1 MAEFREYLV
10 MLNSD
15 PGDTQALAELQKLP
29 PAVLGS
35 PEAASALDEARVS
48 LRVKGAAETAVHLYD
63 VELAHVGG
71 ERQAKLLLGKA
82 QVVFEDLLNAGS
94 GVACLDEALRLQP
107 GLLEA
112 QDLLKHLELVKT
124 HWEEIVEKYL
134 AEAEATTEKTLAT
147 TLYRAAAETYAR
159 YRPEAAE
166 CEEYLRK
173 ALEVDPTNQR
183 AATQL
188 SRLLHRSERWDELR
202 SHLESTIESV
212 EKVEVR
218 NAAWVQLA
226 DLAKGPLQDPPL
238 ALKAMKM
245 VIAADP
251 AHPRAI
257 ALLSQVYENEQ
268 NWAAAVTLYANA
280 LKSRR
285 RSGSPETEIDMLIQ
299 IGMLHWKRLDDA
311 DAAEEYFARLR
322 KLSPAHPIQ
331 LDFYKSYYVATE
343 QAGKLMQLY
352 RQALKSVG
360 KSDPERKQVL
370 MVELAQL
377 SEGSMDNPE
386 KAIDSWKSILR
397 ADPGN
402 TEATE
407 SLRRLYERT
416 GKWNPLLD
424 LIKDD
429 VEKLAADDVQGRVAG
444 LMEVVEI
451 YRDHLELNA
460 MVINTYNSILT
471 IDPSNL
477 MVLDELAAKY
487 RELGRWND
495 LIAVLGR
502 KTRVESVES
511 DLRASLLSEIAS
523 LWIDRFGN
531 YAQAI
536 KPLEELFEMDPNN
549 AEAIT
554 RLKEIYTRRRQWRAL
569 IALLGREAES
579 LAEPE
584 RRVHYA
590 DMARLAGEKLGDSRL
605 SINIWNRVLELPGS
619 TTDPDN
625 ISPDTPAVY
634 DALCTLYEREKRYPA
649 LAEMLFRRRAIAVTP
664 AAALPLLETL
674 GSLFADRMDAPAEA
688 AKVYR
693 EILELNP
700 EHGKAARVL
709 RELYAASRDYDAL
722 ESLYGGLGQWDEL
735 IESYFIISDKFQDR
749 TDTIHLLE
757 RAGRVASESIK
768 NPDKVARVYERL
780 QSVDPKHLGAAQALA
795 PIYRQAG
802 KWARLLSI
810 HEILLEHADETT
822 RSGLLNDI
830 RELCEAQL
838 GSKSLAFQ
846 WTVKAYEL
854 NPNDKELLKEVQ
866 RLGAE
871 SEAWLDLSSIL
882 NARVL
887 ADGALEEEKL
897 ELLRELGRIAED
909 QLHEPD
915 QARAYYRRVLELRP
929 SDKLA
934 MDALEEL
941 AADHNEW
948 PVLLEI
954 LRKRVGLESDAEAK
968 VELLFK
974 IARIEEEQQ
983 EELAAAVSTY
993 EKVMEMDG
1001 ENRRAMRA
1009 LARIHSGLG
1018 DWQSLA
1024 SILEREVVLEDDS
1037 DAEATLHFRLGE
1049 LYQSSL
1055 SRPAD
1060 ARESFKR
1067 SLVLAPSQ
1075 QVYDALEAFLSPD
1088 FDEDVRVEMAE
1099 LLLPAF
1105 EQGANHQKMAEVMEI
1120 LLSAADDDTAT
1131 GLQRRLASLYDGE
1144 LNDPQSAYRASLNLL
1159 RLQPD
1164 DADNRRRLDMLGR
1177 QLDSVAEMRDAL
1189 RDSLAIC
1196 DAKGCDPIVK
1206 LQIAQDVALLSEDV
1220 LADAAG
1226 AKEAW
1231 LLVLSLDESHP
1242 DAFRSLSQLLRL
1254 DADWIEL
1261 KSLLEKHAQRAF
1273 DTEEKVRSFWELAEL
1288 YEGPLEDPAGAEAAY
1303 VGILE
1308 ADPEQSRAYD
1318 CLMRTFER
1326 SERWRE
1332 LEALLGRRADY
1343 LDGEE
1348 LEQNDT
1354 RRARLRLDE
1363 LGEPKLALDLAEELI
1378 GRRTGNAEAREI
1390 CEELLAK
1397 SEFRL
1402 RVARVLE
1409 PIYASEGLWKDLC
1422 GVLVAQSEF
1431 CEVPHEAFELL
1442 MRVAAIEEGELGH
1455 ARAAA
1460 ETWMKALK
1468 IDPVDERA
1476 LPALLRLMPEVDAWP
1491 ELADTLMTAVDSVD
1505 STDLVTQSRLLR
1517 AAAEI
1522 VQERL
1527 ADSERAVV
1535 ILQRLLD
1542 LESSDPEMI
1551 RFASSGLDVLYAA
1564 SSEFAKQVAVLR
1576 RAAEWAESS
1585 DEKRNV
1591 LTRIAE
1597 IEELALEDQA
1607 AALKTWEL
1615 VLAEDGEDLVA
1626 LSANERLLEAAGE
1639 YGQMADISRRRVDLI
1654 QDIGERAEGLRSL
1667 SKLYHSKLDNS
1678 DEAINCLLEVVD
1690 LEVDT
1695 APVLVE
1701 LSKLYRADSRFDEL
1715 LETLEQRISAAE
1727 GSERAELLF
1736 DAGVLLADEL
1746 SRGGEATEHFA
1757 DVLRIES
1764 EHAGARERLALL
1776 LSDSELRHRAAEI
1789 LDPLYEAGEAYE
1801 ELIQL
1806 LTGLTVDNSDQRQVL
1821 VHLRRIAKLEEGRLQ
1836 DTQRA
1841 FTTMTKAAKASLAE
1855 PELPEVLSELQRLA
1869 AENGALDVLVGVYR
1883 DIAPD
1888 VFDGDL
1894 QRRLYLDIADLSRAV
1909 LQDDATAREYYRLVV
1924 DAQPDD
1930 QRALTALEGICRAQE
1945 DYPALYDI
1953 LVQKADLAG
1962 DELEKRANAIAEAGS
1977 ICAEHL
1983 DRLDDAAMHWEQVLE
1998 LTPDAREIADKLQ
2011 SLYRKA
2017 ERWHDL
2023 AEALENRLGFA
2034 MSVQEAV
2041 DTRFR
2046 LGQLHEDR
2054 MNDAEAAVENYG
2066 AALGGDP
2073 GHAAAKAALL
2083 RLLDEPGTRIAAAE
2097 ILEPI
2102 HVAQQDWPQ
2111 LVRIYEIKL
2120 EAAEDPASRLKL
2132 TKYIA
2137 RLHEDQLE
2145 DLEGAFHWLGRVFRE
2160 SPGDHSVRMQ
2170 LERLANVLQS
2180 WQGLAEIYQKYLD
2193 DEQSESDELRVVAE
2207 TLAEIYNKRLNQVD
2221 RALAA
2226 YQRVLEI
2233 QPDDLQVFA
2242 RTETMLIR
2250 AEQWADLVSI
2260 YEGVLHA
2267 SMDDARRQV
2276 MYAKLAQVQ
2285 EHHLDDKGKAVDAL
2299 RSLLEI
2305 NPDNEQGMGE
2315 LDRLLELQENWYDLA
2330 DLLQSQIDRG
2340 QSDDKVLEARL
2351 RLAQLREGHL
2361 DDLGGAIDEYEVVLT
2376 MPNGELAVSALERL
2390 IVNESCQGRIADILE
2405 PVYRSR
2411 DHWQKLVVILDAQL
2425 RHTDDS
2431 VRRSSILR
2439 EIAEIHEQRGGDLN
2453 MALDA
2458 LGKAWLEEIND
2469 SELYDH
2475 FVALGYRLS
2484 NWSALT
2490 KALEAGLKDQYDY
2503 DLVGKVLLQM
2513 AQIQEQGLQDIPAAV
2528 KSLVRLLQVT
2538 DDHPQALVE
2547 IDRLYTQ
2554 QNSWDELVKIVE
2566 RRAELANDPDEALQL
2581 LRRVALTHEVERGD
2595 RAAAIQAYRNVLSA
2609 ESNDA
2614 NALDAL
2620 ERLLTADENWSDL
2633 AQVLLSKVDVAS
2645 DAIVR
2650 RMLHFQLAD
2659 IYQEQLKDS
2668 YEAISQTRAVLELDP
2683 NDLEALGRLRLLL
2696 EAEAMW
2702 PDMVEVIDQQAAIC
2716 EGQEK
2721 VDHLYA
2727 AATIVEKEMSD
2738 KEAAVERYA
2747 TILEL
2752 SPAHAGSR
2760 AALELN
2766 KANDDL
2772 TTRCCD
2778 VLESVYRA
2786 ENNYD
2791 ALVPIYERRIEAADG
2806 DLPTR
2811 GALFGT
2817 LAEIHEMNRD
2827 DVPAAFETWARAVK
2841 DNTEDEVLQGQ
2852 LERLAG
2858 TQGNWDAL
2866 VSLYESIL
2874 GDTSDGQLEYLFA
2887 SKLGGIYEESL
2898 GNLDLAAERYEQ
2910 AHGVAEVVEPALTAL
2925 IRIYEHNQ
2933 KFTELAETY
2942 RRLAEAT
2949 MDEEQQATL
2958 LFNLGDV
2965 REHRLGLAADAV
2977 SAYRDV
2983 LERDPSHSAARGA
2996 LERLLVSSEEQRA
3009 DIVAILEPLYEED
3022 GDSALLA
3029 DLLSAKVGIVGDAY
3043 ERAQVYA
3050 RLAELAE
3057 KELGDLV
3064 RALDA
3069 VGGWLAEEPGSDEAL
3084 AELLR
3089 LGESADRVAEVTAR
3103 LDGIVAASDSE
3114 DVQVRLAQASA
3125 TLKLEKLGDME
3136 SAAVSFE
3143 SLLVINPDDE
3153 VALSGMESVCRQ
3165 RGDIARLALI
3175 QWHRAEL
3182 TFDTG
3187 DKRRLMAETAQLRLQ
3202 LGLPEEAIAAWKA
3215 VLDLDEAD
3223 AEAHEQL
3230 AAQYRVAQSWPELI
3244 EILGVAAR
3252 YAPDVDAEV
3261 ALRTE
3266 IAQVYAQAIGDLD
3279 QGVHAWQAVL
3289 DLRPSDL
3296 APLDALESL
3305 HRQRE
3310 DFHAV
3315 QDILLRRVDLVD
3327 TDSEKIAAYLRLS
3340 QVAEMDRE
3348 APEEALDFLRS
3359 VVEIDRSHAQA
3370 KAQQERLLRSLERW
3384 HDLVE
3389 FYQRSAEHCA
3399 DVGDVAG
3406 ELQSLAQSADIW
3418 EGPIDNPDEAAAI
3431 LEKILERDPNS
3442 VAAMTRLAKIYEA
3455 ASDWERCEAT
3465 LEKALALGPQGRD
3478 AADLYVRLGEVARN
3492 KDSDEAKAQ
3501 QYFGQALHADGYHLA
3516 ALQHIEDAS
3525 REKEDWILVADMV
3538 RRRYQICQDAKERLD
3553 LTVELADLY
3562 GTKLGQ
3568 PEQVI
3573 PILEAARTEAP
3584 EDARILGPLADL
3596 YFHAGRHDEAAP
3608 MFEKLA
3614 EEAKSKR
3621 RMKDVASYKQRLGG
3635 ILEAK
3640 GLAAEATTAYEE
3652 AFRVDPTNVRTMA
3665 GLGKL
3670 YMDAQNWDKA
3680 RRVYR
3685 SMVLQNIDPSLGVSK
3700 ADVYFHLGQ
3709 IHAALEETP
3718 KAKDMFKR
3726 ALSTDKNHAQARAAL
3741 DAFA

>member
-15 PGDTQALAELQKLP
+15 PGDAQALAELQKLP

-35 PEAASALDEARVS
+35 PEAANALDEARVS
-48 LRVKGAAETAVHLYD
+48 LRVKGAAETAVHLFD
-63 VELAHVGG
+63 VELAHVEG
-71 ERQAKLLLGKA
+71 ERQAELLLGKA
-82 QVVFEDLLNAGS
+82 QVVFEDLLNVGS

-107 GLLEA
+107 GLREA
-112 QDLLKHLELVKT
+112 KDLLKHLELVKT
-124 HWEEIVEKYL
+124 HWEEIVEKYI

-147 TLYRAAAETYAR
+147 TLYRAAAETVAR
-159 YRPEAAE
+159 YRPEADE

-173 ALEVDPTNQR
+173 ALQVDQTNQR
-183 AATQL
+183 AAMQL
-188 SRLLHRSERWDELR
+188 SRLLHRTERWHDLR
-202 SHLESTIESV
+202 THLEAVIEGS
-212 EKVEVR
+212 EKVEVQ

-226 DLAKGPLQDPPL
+226 DLAKGALNNPDL

-245 VIAADP
+245 VITADP

-257 ALLSQVYENEQ
+257 SLLSRVYESEE
-268 NWAAAVTLYANA
+268 NWAGAVTLYANA

-285 RSGSPETEIDMLIQ
+285 RWGSPETEIDMLIQ
-299 IGMLHWKRLDDA
+299 IGMLHWRRLDDS

-331 LDFYKSYYVATE
+331 LDFYKHYYVATE

-352 RQALKSVG
+352 RQALKTVG
-360 KSDPERKQVL
+360 SSDPERKQVL

-377 SEGSMDNPE
+377 SEVSMDNPE

-397 ADPGN
+397 ADPRN

-429 VEKLAADDVQGRVAG
+429 VERLPADDIAGRVAG
-444 LMEVVEI
+444 LLEVVEI

-471 IDPSNL
+471 IDSSNL
-477 MVLDELAAKY
+477 RVLDELAAKY
-487 RELGRWND
+487 KELGRWND

-502 KTRVESVES
+502 KARVDSVGPE
-511 DLRASLLSEIAS
+511 LRASLLSEIAS

-569 IALLGREAES
+569 IALLGREAEGMP
-579 LAEPE
+579 EPE

-649 LAEMLFRRRAIAVTP
+649 LAEMLYRRRALAVTP
-664 AAALPLLETL
+664 AAALPVLETL
-674 GSLFADRMDAPAEA
+674 GSLFADRMDAPAQA

-693 EILELNP
+693 EIIDLNP

-709 RELYAASRDYDAL
+709 RELYAAARDYDAL

-780 QSVDPKHLGAAQALA
+780 QSVDPKHLGAAQALV
-795 PIYRQAG
+795 PLYRQAE

-810 HEILLEHADETT
+810 HEILLEHADDTNRT
-822 RSGLLNDI
+822 SLMNDI
-830 RELCEAQL
+830 RELCETQL

-854 NPNDKELLKEVQ
+854 NPRDKELLAEVQ

-871 SEAWLDLSSIL
+871 SEAWQDLTAIL

-887 ADGALEEEKL
+887 EDEVSEDEKL
-897 ELLRELGRIAED
+897 EMLRELGRIAED
-909 QLHEPD
+909 RLHEPGE
-915 QARAYYRRVLELRP
+915 ARKYYRQVLELRP
-929 SDKLA
+929 SDKVA

-941 AADHNEW
+941 AADQNEW

-954 LRKRVGLESDAEAK
+954 LRKRVGLENDSEAK
-968 VELLFK
+968 IEMLYK
-974 IARIEEEQQ
+974 IARIEEEQL
-983 EELAAAVSTY
+983 EDSAAAVDTF
-993 EKVMEMDG
+993 EKIIEMDS

-1009 LARIHSGLG
+1009 LSRIHEALG
-1018 DWQSLA
+1018 DWPSLA
-1024 SILEREVVLEDDS
+1024 GILEREVVLESDS

-1055 SRPAD
+1055 ARPAD
-1060 ARESFKR
+1060 AREAFKR

-1075 QVYDALEAFLSPD
+1075 QVYDSLEAFLSPD
-1088 FDEDVRVEMAE
+1088 FEEEVRVEMAE

-1105 EQGANHQKMAEVMEI
+1105 EQSARHQKMAEVMEI
-1120 LLSAADDDTAT
+1120 LLSAADDDTAI
-1131 GLQRRLASLYDGE
+1131 GLQRRLAALYDGD
-1144 LNDPQSAYRASLNLL
+1144 LNDPQNAYRASLNLL

-1177 QLDSVAEMRDAL
+1177 QLDKVSEMRDAL
-1189 RDSLAIC
+1189 RASLKIC
-1196 DAKGCDPIVK
+1196 DEKDCDSIVK

-1220 LADAAG
+1220 LGDADG

-1242 DAFRSLSQLLRL
+1242 DAFRALSKLLRL
-1254 DADWIEL
+1254 SADWSEL
-1261 KSLLEKHAQRAF
+1261 KTLLEKHAEQSF
-1273 DTEEKVRSFWELAEL
+1273 DTEEKIRSYWELAEL
-1288 YEGPLEDPAGAEAAY
+1288 YEGALAEPTSAEASYLA
-1303 VGILE
+1303 ILE

-1318 CLMRTFER
+1318 CLIRAYEGA
-1326 SERWRE
+1326 ERWRE

-1343 LDGEE
+1343 LEAEE
-1348 LEQNDT
+1348 LERNDN
-1354 RRARLRLDE
+1354 RRARLRLDKLE
-1363 LGEPKLALDLAEELI
+1363 EPKQALDLAEELI
-1378 GRRTGNAEAREI
+1378 GRRSGNAEAREI
-1390 CEELLAK
+1390 CEELLANA
-1397 SEFRL
+1397 ELRL
-1402 RVARVLE
+1402 RVARALE
-1409 PIYASEGLWKDLC
+1409 PIYLSEGLWKDLC

-1431 CEVPHEAFELL
+1431 CELPQEAFELL
-1442 MRVAAIEEGELGH
+1442 TRVAGIEETELGH
-1455 ARAAA
+1455 ARAAT
-1460 ETWMKALK
+1460 ETWRKALK
-1468 IDPVDERA
+1468 TDPMDARA
-1476 LPALLRLMPEVDAWP
+1476 LPALLRLTPEVDAWP
-1491 ELADTLMTAVDSVD
+1491 ELADALMAAVDTVNSG
-1505 STDLVTQSRLLR
+1505 DLVSQARLLR

-1527 ADSERAVV
+1527 ADSERAIV
-1535 ILQRLLD
+1535 ILQWLLD
-1542 LESSDPEMI
+1542 LDTSDPEII
-1551 RFASSGLDVLYAA
+1551 RFASSGLDVLYA
-1564 SSEFAKQVAVLR
+1564 SSSDFGKQVAVLR

-1585 DEKRNV
+1585 DDKRGI

-1597 IEELALEDQA
+1597 IEEFALEDQA
-1607 AALKTWEL
+1607 AALQTWEL
-1615 VLAEDGEDLVA
+1615 VLAEDGEDQLA
-1626 LSANERLLEAAGE
+1626 LSACERLLEEAGDFQGMAA
-1639 YGQMADISRRRVDLI
+1639 ISRRRIDLI
-1654 QDIGERAEGLRSL
+1654 LDVNERAQGLQSL
-1667 SKLYHSKLDNS
+1667 AALFKTKLDNG
-1678 DEAINCLLEVVD
+1678 DEAIACLLEVVD
-1690 LEVDT
+1690 LEVDSAT
-1695 APVLVE
+1695 VLVE
-1701 LSKLYRADSRFDEL
+1701 LSALYRGDSRYDEL
-1715 LETLEQRISAAE
+1715 LEVLEQRVSAAE
-1727 GSERAELLF
+1727 GAARAALLF
-1736 DAGVLLADEL
+1736 EAGVVLADEL
-1746 SRGGEATEHFA
+1746 SRGSEATEHFA

-1764 EHAGARERLALL
+1764 DHAGARDRLARL

-1841 FTTMTKAAKASLAE
+1841 FTTMTKAARASLAE
-1855 PELPEVLSELQRLA
+1855 PELPELLSELQRLA

-1883 DIAPD
+1883 DIVPD

-1909 LQDDATAREYYRLVV
+1909 LQDDSTAREYYRLVLE
-1924 DAQPDD
+1924 AQPDD
-1930 QRALTALEGICRAQE
+1930 KRALTALEGICRAQE
-1945 DYPALYDI
+1945 DYAALYDI
-1953 LVQKADLAG
+1953 LVQKAELAG
-1962 DELEKRANAIAEAGS
+1962 NDLEARANAIAEAGS
-1977 ICAEHL
+1977 ICSEHL
-1983 DRLDDAAMHWEQVLE
+1983 ERLDDAAVHWEQVLE
-1998 LTPDAREIADKLQ
+1998 LTPDARDVAEKLQ
-2011 SLYRKA
+2011 ALYRKA

-2073 GHAAAKAALL
+2073 AHAAAKAALL

-2102 HVAQQDWPQ
+2102 HVAQQDWPE

-2120 EAAEDPASRLKL
+2120 EAAEDQASRLKL

-2160 SPGDHSVRMQ
+2160 SPSDHSVRMQ
-2170 LERLANVLQS
+2170 LERLANVLES
-2180 WQGLAEIYQKYLD
+2180 WQGLAEIYQEYLD
-2193 DEQSESDELRVVAE
+2193 DEQSESEELRVVAE
-2207 TLAEIYNKRLNQVD
+2207 TLAELYNKRLNQVD

-2250 AEQWADLVSI
+2250 ASRWAEVVTL
-2260 YEGVLHA
+2260 YESVTNA
-2267 SMDDARRQV
+2267 SMDDERRQLV
-2276 MYAKLAQVQ
+2276 YTKLAMVQ
-2285 EHHLDDKGKAVDAL
+2285 EQHLDDQDKAVDAL

-2305 NPDNEQGMGE
+2305 NPDSEQGMGE
-2315 LDRLLELQENWYDLA
+2315 LDRLLELQEKWYDLA

-2340 QSDDKVLEARL
+2340 QSDDHVLAARL

-2361 DDLGGAIDEYEVVLT
+2361 DDLGGAIDEYEVVLGL
-2376 MPNGELAVSALERL
+2376 PNGELAVAALERL
-2390 IVNESCQGRIADILE
+2390 VVNENYQGRIADLLE
-2405 PVYRSR
+2405 PVYRER
-2411 DHWQKLVVILDAQL
+2411 DQWQKLVVILDAQL

-2431 VRRSSILR
+2431 PRRCSILR

-2453 MALDA
+2453 LALDA

-2475 FVALGYRLS
+2475 FIALGYRLS
-2484 NWSALT
+2484 NWNALSE
-2490 KALEAGLKDQYDY
+2490 ALETGLKDQYDY
-2503 DLVGKVLLQM
+2503 DLVGKVLLQL

-2528 KSLVRLLQVT
+2528 KSLERLLEVT
-2538 DDHPQALVE
+2538 DDHPKALVE
-2547 IDRLYTQ
+2547 IDRLYSTQ
-2554 QNSWDELVKIVE
+2554 KSWDELVKIVQ
-2566 RRAELANDPDEALQL
+2566 RRAELADDPGEILQH
-2581 LRRVALTHEVERGD
+2581 LRRVALTHEVDRED
-2595 RAAAIQAYRNVLSA
+2595 RAAAISAYRNVLGA
-2609 ESNDA
+2609 EANDES
-2614 NALDAL
+2614 ALDAL
-2620 ERLLTADENWSDL
+2620 ERLLTADENWAEL
-2633 AQVLLSKVDVAS
+2633 AQILLSKIDATS
-2645 DAIVR
+2645 DAVVR
-2650 RMLHFQLAD
+2650 RMLHLRLAD
-2659 IYQEQLKDS
+2659 IYLVHLEDS
-2668 YEAISQTRAVLELDP
+2668 YEAISQTRAILELDP
-2683 NDLEALGRLRLLL
+2683 SDLEGLGRLRMLL
-2696 EAEAMW
+2696 ETEAMW
-2702 PDMVEVIDQQAAIC
+2702 PDMLEVVDQQAAIC
-2716 EGQEK
+2716 EGEEK
-2721 VDHLYA
+2721 VSHLFA
-2727 AATIVEKEMSD
+2727 AAVIVEKEMSELD
-2738 KEAAVERYA
+2738 RAVERYA
-2747 TILEL
+2747 TILGL

-2760 AALELN
+2760 AALELH

-2772 TTRCCD
+2772 SARCCD

-2786 ENNYD
+2786 EDNFD
-2791 ALVPIYERRIEAADG
+2791 ALVAVYERRIEAADG
-2806 DLPTR
+2806 DLLTR
-2811 GALFGT
+2811 GVLFGT

-2827 DVPAAFETWARAVK
+2827 DVPTAFKTWARAVK
-2841 DNTEDEVLQGQ
+2841 DNTEDESLQGQ
-2852 LERLAG
+2852 LERLAS

-2874 GDTSDGQLEYLFA
+2874 GDTTDSRLEYLFA
-2887 SKLGGIYEESL
+2887 SKLGGIYEEGV
-2898 GNLDLAAERYEQ
+2898 GNLDLAAERYEL
-2910 AHGVAEVVEPALTAL
+2910 AHGVAENVELPLAALA
-2925 IRIYEHNQ
+2925 RIYERSQ
-2933 KFTELAETY
+2933 KFGELAETY
-2942 RRLAEAT
+2942 RRQAEAT
-2949 MDEEQQATL
+2949 MNEVEQTTL

-2965 REHRLGLAADAV
+2965 REHRLDLPAEAV

-2983 LERDPSHSAARGA
+2983 LDRDPSHSAARAA
-2996 LERLLVSSEEQRA
+2996 LERLLSSREEQRA
-3009 DIVAILEPLYEED
+3009 EIVAILEPLYEQD
-3022 GDSALLA
+3022 GDSDLLA
-3029 DLLSAKVGIVGDAY
+3029 NLLSAKVGVVGDAY

-3057 KELGDLV
+3057 KDLGDLL

-3069 VGGWLAEEPGSDEAL
+3069 VGAWLAEEPESEQAL
-3084 AELLR
+3084 SELLR
-3089 LGESADRVAEVTAR
+3089 LGELADRIAEVTAR
-3103 LDGIVAASDSE
+3103 LDGIVSASDSAE
-3114 DVQVRLAQASA
+3114 VQVRLAQASA
-3125 TLKLEKLGDME
+3125 SLKLEKLGDID
-3136 SAAVSFE
+3136 SAAASFE
-3143 SLLVINPDDE
+3143 SLLKINPDDE
-3153 VALSGMESVCRQ
+3153 VALAGMEKVCRK
-3165 RGDIARLALI
+3165 RGDVARLADI
-3175 QWHRAEL
+3175 QSRRAEL

-3187 DKRRLMAETAQLRLQ
+3187 EKRTLLAETAHLRLQ
-3202 LGLPEEAIAAWKA
+3202 LGQSEEAISAWKA
-3215 VLDLDEAD
+3215 VLDIDEAD
-3223 AEAHEQL
+3223 AEAHDEL
-3230 AAQYRVAQSWPELI
+3230 AAQYRVAESWPELI

-3252 YAPDVDAEV
+3252 YAADADAEIV
-3261 ALRTE
+3261 LRTE
-3266 IAQVYAQAIGDLD
+3266 IAQVYSQAMGDLD
-3279 QGVHAWQAVL
+3279 QGVHAWQSVL
-3289 DLRPSDL
+3289 DLAPSDL

-3315 QDILLRRVDLVD
+3315 QEILLRRVDVVESD
-3327 TDSEKIAAYLRLS
+3327 GDKIAAYLRLS
-3340 QVAEMDRE
+3340 QVAEMDRV
-3348 APEEALDFLRS
+3348 APEEALDFLRN
-3359 VVEIDRSHAQA
+3359 VVEIDPSHAQA

-3389 FYQRSAEHCA
+3389 FYQQSAEQCA
-3399 DVGDVAG
+3399 DLGDVAG
-3406 ELQSLAQSADIW
+3406 ELQCLAQSADIW
-3418 EGPIDNPDEAAAI
+3418 EGPIDNPDEAAEI

-3442 VAAMTRLAKIYEA
+3442 VSAMTRLAKIYEA

-3492 KDSDEAKAQ
+3492 KDGDEVKAQ

-3516 ALQHIEDAS
+3516 ALQHIEQAS
-3525 REKEDWILVADMV
+3525 RDKDDWILVADMV
-3538 RRRYQICQDAKERLD
+3538 RRRYQICQDPKERLD
-3553 LTVELADLY
+3553 LTVELAELY
-3562 GTKLGQ
+3562 GSRLGQ

-3573 PILEAARTEAP
+3573 PILEAAKVEAP
-3584 EDARILGPLADL
+3584 DDARVLGPLADL
-3596 YFHAGRHDEAAP
+3596 YFHAGRFDEAAP

-3614 EEAKSKR
+3614 VEAKSKR

-3635 ILEAK
+3635 ILQAK
-3640 GLAAEATTAYEE
+3640 GLAEEATTAYEE
-3652 AFRVDPTNVRTMA
+3652 AFRVDPTNVKTMA

-3685 SMVLQNIDPSLGVSK
+3685 SMVLQNIDPSLGISK
-3700 ADVYFHLGQ
+3700 ADVYYQLGQ
-3709 IHAALEETP
+3709 IHAALDEKP

-3726 ALSTDKNHAQARAAL
+3726 ALSTNKEHAQARAAL
-3741 DAFA
+3741 DAMD